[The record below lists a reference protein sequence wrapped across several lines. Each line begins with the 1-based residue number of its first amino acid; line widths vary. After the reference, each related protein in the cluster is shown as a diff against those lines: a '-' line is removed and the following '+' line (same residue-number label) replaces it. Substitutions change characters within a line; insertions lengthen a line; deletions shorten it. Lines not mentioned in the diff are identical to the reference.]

1 MTPEQMQQVID
12 RMLDQLGQQ
21 AKLTPQELAAA
32 KQAARA
38 KWQARDKLQ
47 TELRALMST
56 VRDQNASDA
65 QLKTALSK
73 FRTALQN
80 YYKSVNGMDRQ
91 LVGKLSVRGQAALT
105 AFGILDNGLG
115 SRFGAGMG
123 MGMRM
128 GGAGGGQP
136 GGMRSQRGQ
145 QRGPRGPS
153 GAAAPSRQT
162 GQ

>member
-1 MTPEQMQQVID
+1 MTPEQTQQMLD

-47 TELRALMST
+47 TEHRALMST
-56 VRDQNASDA
+56 VRDQNATDA
-65 QLKTALSK
+65 QLKTALAR
-73 FRTALQN
+73 FRTALQG
-80 YYKSVNGMDRQ
+80 YYKSVNGIERQ

-115 SRFGAGMG
+115 SRGPG
-123 MGMRM
+123 MGMRAGGM
-128 GGAGGGQP
+128 GGMGQRQPQGTGPQSGRQGRRAARQP
-136 GGMRSQRGQ
+136 G
-145 QRGPRGPS
+145 
-153 GAAAPSRQT
+153 T
-162 GQ
+162 